1 MTQQVAFAVAATKDD
16 DEASVNNILGIL
28 NLLIPIYPTEED
40 VISDLRDT
48 SKPADR
54 TFVKIT
60 VEVVDDLDPTG
71 EKLAAALLTRDKAD
85 KDDNLTVQ
93 GDDAF
98 GAALGD
104 YLDGDNDNEG
114 TKDPFGSDPQE
125 LDDDGNE
132 YGSK

>member
-1 MTQQVAFAVAATKDD
+1 MTQQIAFAVAATKDN

-48 SKPADR
+48 SKAADR

-71 EKLAAALLTRDKAD
+71 EKLAAVLATRDKAV
-85 KDDNLTVQ
+85 KDDNLTVG

-98 GAALGD
+98 GATLGD
-104 YLDGDNDNEG
+104 FLDGDDDNEG
-114 TKDPFGSDPQE
+114 TTADEADRSDDV
-125 LDDDGNE
+125 LR
-132 YGSK
+132 